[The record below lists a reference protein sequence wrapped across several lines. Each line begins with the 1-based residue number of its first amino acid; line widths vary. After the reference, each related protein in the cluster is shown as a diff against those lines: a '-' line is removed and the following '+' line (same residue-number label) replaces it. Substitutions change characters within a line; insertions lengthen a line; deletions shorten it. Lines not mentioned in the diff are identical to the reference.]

1 MGYRRIYVRE
11 IMEGTI
17 MEKDIAQVLLSEEQL
32 QTRVREM
39 AAQISEDYR
48 DKNPTMVCILKGAIM
63 FYTDLLRAMP
73 IPVSMDFMAVSSYG
87 KSTKS
92 SGEVEIRK
100 DLSSSIEGKHVIIV
114 EDIVDSGFTLTYL
127 TKMLAS
133 RGAASIKLCTLLDK
147 PSRRAP
153 GITLKSDYAGF
164 DVGNEF
170 VVGYGLDYAEKY
182 RNLPYIGI
190 LKPEVY
196 ENA

>member
-1 MGYRRIYVRE
+1 
-11 IMEGTI
+11 

-32 QTRVREM
+32 QTRIRELGQQL
-39 AAQISEDYR
+39 AQDYR
-48 DKNPTMVCILKGAIM
+48 GKNPTMVCILKGAIM

-73 IPVSMDFMAVSSYG
+73 IPLSMDFMAVSSYG
-87 KSTKS
+87 NRTKS

-100 DLSSSIEGKHVIIV
+100 DLSTSIEGKHVVIV

-127 TKMLAS
+127 TRLLQT

-147 PSRRAP
+147 PPRRAP
-153 GITLKSDYAGF
+153 GITLKADYSGF
-164 DVGNEF
+164 EVGNEF
-170 VVGYGLDYAEKY
+170 VVGYGLDYAERY

>member
-1 MGYRRIYVRE
+1 
-11 IMEGTI
+11 
-17 MEKDIAQVLLSEEQL
+17 MEKDIAKVLLSEEQL
-32 QTRVREM
+32 QTRIREM
-39 AAQISEDYR
+39 GAQIAEDYR
-48 DKNPTMVCILKGAIM
+48 EKNPTMVCILKGAVM
-63 FYTDLLRAMP
+63 FYTDLLRATP
-73 IPVSMDFMAVSSYG
+73 IPLTMDFMAVSSYG
-87 KSTKS
+87 KGTKS

-114 EDIVDSGFTLTYL
+114 EDIVDSGFTLSYL
-127 TKMLAS
+127 TRMLES
-133 RGAASIKLCTLLDK
+133 RGAKSIKLCTLLDK

-153 GITLKSDYAGF
+153 GITLQADYAGF
-164 DVGNEF
+164 EVGNEF

>member
-1 MGYRRIYVRE
+1 
-11 IMEGTI
+11 

-32 QTRVREM
+32 TTRIREM
-39 AAQISEDYR
+39 AAQIAEDYR
-48 DKNPTMVCILKGAIM
+48 GKNPTMVCILKGAVM

-73 IPVSMDFMAVSSYG
+73 IPVAMDFMAVSSYG
-87 KSTKS
+87 KGTKS

-127 TKMLAS
+127 TRMLAS

-153 GITLKSDYAGF
+153 GITLKSDYSGF
-164 DVGNEF
+164 EVGNEF